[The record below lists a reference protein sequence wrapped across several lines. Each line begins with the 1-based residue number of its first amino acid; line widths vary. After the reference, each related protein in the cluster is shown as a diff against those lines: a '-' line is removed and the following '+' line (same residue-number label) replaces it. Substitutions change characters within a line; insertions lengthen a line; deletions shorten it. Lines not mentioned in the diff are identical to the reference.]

1 MSQTIIDELPKNEI
15 YNDGTSGLKLSYRYL
30 KNKNEKTIVFL
41 HGYNGNSKS
50 WAYQFKFFKHNY
62 SLISFDFPGFGK
74 SDDMKDPDMF
84 KVSDLIIRALE
95 NLKIREYYIV
105 GHSMGGML
113 AQILSINN
121 NASIIKMVLS
131 CTHKGYSMK
140 YKKPLREPYN
150 KRLQERHKLSDVEYG
165 KLRISKMLPGLQDKE
180 IFDFLCLISQETSSE
195 AIVCGG
201 SSMQILDTTD
211 VLPKIKIPCLIL
223 TGSEDIVVSKEKSLF
238 LYNSIKNA
246 LHNEIKGVGHAPYC
260 ENAMEFNEKINSFLL
275 T

>member
-1 MSQTIIDELPKNEI
+1 MSLSIIDELPKNEI

-30 KNKNEKTIVFL
+30 KNKNKKTIVFL

-50 WAYQFKFFKHNY
+50 WAYQFKFFKYNY

-113 AQILSINN
+113 AQILSINH

-150 KRLQERHKLSDVEYG
+150 QRLQERHKLSDVEYG

-180 IFDFLCLISQETSSE
+180 IFDFLCLISRETSSE

-246 LHNEIKGVGHAPYC
+246 LHSEIKGVGHAPYC

>member
-1 MSQTIIDELPKNEI
+1 MSLSIIDELPKNEI
-15 YNDGTSGLKLSYRYL
+15 YNDGISGLKLSYRYL
-30 KNKNEKTIVFL
+30 KNKNKKTIVFL

-150 KRLQERHKLSDVEYG
+150 KRLQERHKLSDVEFG

-180 IFDFLCLISQETSSE
+180 IFDFLCLISRETSSE

-238 LYNSIKNA
+238 LYNLIKNA
-246 LHNEIKGVGHAPYC
+246 LHTEIKGVGHAPYC
-260 ENAMEFNEKINSFLL
+260 ENALEFNEKINSFLL

>member
-1 MSQTIIDELPKNEI
+1 MSLSIIDELPKNEI
-15 YNDGTSGLKLSYRYL
+15 YNDGISGLKLSYRYL
-30 KNKNEKTIVFL
+30 KNKNKKTIVFL

-50 WAYQFKFFKHNY
+50 WAYQFKYFKNNY

-74 SDDMKDPDMF
+74 SDNMKDPDMF

-95 NLKIREYYIV
+95 NLKIREYYII

-113 AQILSINN
+113 AQILSINK

-150 KRLQERHKLSDVEYG
+150 KRLHERHKLSDVEYG

-180 IFDFLCLISQETSSE
+180 IFDFLCLISRETSSE

-246 LHNEIKGVGHAPYC
+246 LHTEIKGVGHAPYC

>member
-30 KNKNEKTIVFL
+30 KNKNKKTIVFL

-140 YKKPLREPYN
+140 YNKPLREPYN

-180 IFDFLCLISQETSSE
+180 IFDFLCLISRETSSE

-246 LHNEIKGVGHAPYC
+246 LHTEIKGVGHAPYC
-260 ENAMEFNEKINSFLL
+260 ENATEFNEKINSFLL

>member
-1 MSQTIIDELPKNEI
+1 
-15 YNDGTSGLKLSYRYL
+15 
-30 KNKNEKTIVFL
+30 
-41 HGYNGNSKS
+41 
-50 WAYQFKFFKHNY
+50 
-62 SLISFDFPGFGK
+62 
-74 SDDMKDPDMF
+74 
-84 KVSDLIIRALE
+84 
-95 NLKIREYYIV
+95 
-105 GHSMGGML
+105 MGGML
-113 AQILSINN
+113 AQILSTNN
-121 NASIIKMVLS
+121 NSSVIKMVLS

-150 KRLQERHKLSDVEYG
+150 KRLHERHKLSDVEYG

-180 IFDFLCLISQETSSE
+180 IFDFLCLISRETSSD

-238 LYNSIKNA
+238 LYDTIKNA
-246 LHNEIKGVGHAPYC
+246 LHIEIKGVGHAPYC
-260 ENAMEFNEKINSFLL
+260 ENALEFNEKISSFLS

>member
-30 KNKNEKTIVFL
+30 KNKNKKTIVFL

-150 KRLQERHKLSDVEYG
+150 KRLQERHKLSDLEYG

-180 IFDFLCLISQETSSE
+180 IFDFLCLISRETSSE

-246 LHNEIKGVGHAPYC
+246 LHIEIKGVGHAPYC

>member
-1 MSQTIIDELPKNEI
+1 MSLSIIDELPKIEI

-30 KNKNEKTIVFL
+30 KNKNKKTIVFL

-84 KVSDLIIRALE
+84 KVSDLIISALE
-95 NLKIREYYIV
+95 NLKIREYYII

-113 AQILSINN
+113 AQILSINK

-150 KRLQERHKLSDVEYG
+150 KRLHERHKLSDVEYG

-180 IFDFLCLISQETSSE
+180 IFDFLCLISRETSSE

-246 LHNEIKGVGHAPYC
+246 LHTEIKGVGHAPYC
-260 ENAMEFNEKINSFLL
+260 ENALEFNEKINSFLL

>member
-1 MSQTIIDELPKNEI
+1 MSLSIIDELPKIEI

-30 KNKNEKTIVFL
+30 KNKNKKTIVFL

-95 NLKIREYYIV
+95 NLKIREYYII

-113 AQILSINN
+113 AQILSINK

-150 KRLQERHKLSDVEYG
+150 KRLHERHKLSDVEYG

-180 IFDFLCLISQETSSE
+180 IFDFLCLISRETSSE

-211 VLPKIKIPCLIL
+211 VLSKIKIPCLIL
-223 TGSEDIVVSKEKSLF
+223 TGSDDIVVSKEKSLF

-246 LHNEIKGVGHAPYC
+246 LHTEIKGVGHAPYC

>member
-30 KNKNEKTIVFL
+30 KNKNKKTIVFL

-180 IFDFLCLISQETSSE
+180 IFDFLCLISRETSSE

-246 LHNEIKGVGHAPYC
+246 LHTEIKGVGHAPYC

>member
-1 MSQTIIDELPKNEI
+1 MSLSIIDELPKNEI

-30 KNKNEKTIVFL
+30 KNKNKKTIVFL

-165 KLRISKMLPGLQDKE
+165 KLRISKMLPGLQEKE
-180 IFDFLCLISQETSSE
+180 IFDFLCLISRETSSE

-246 LHNEIKGVGHAPYC
+246 LHTEIKGVGHAPYC

>member
-1 MSQTIIDELPKNEI
+1 MC
-15 YNDGTSGLKLSYRYL
+15 
-30 KNKNEKTIVFL
+30 
-41 HGYNGNSKS
+41 
-50 WAYQFKFFKHNY
+50 
-62 SLISFDFPGFGK
+62 
-74 SDDMKDPDMF
+74 
-84 KVSDLIIRALE
+84 IRD
-95 NLKIREYYIV
+95 R
-105 GHSMGGML
+105 
-113 AQILSINN
+113 
-121 NASIIKMVLS
+121 
-131 CTHKGYSMK
+131 K

-150 KRLQERHKLSDVEYG
+150 KRLQERHELSDVEYG

-180 IFDFLCLISQETSSE
+180 IFDFLCLISRETSSE

-246 LHNEIKGVGHAPYC
+246 LHTEVKGVGHAPYC
-260 ENAMEFNEKINSFLL
+260 ENALEFNEKISSFLS

>member
-1 MSQTIIDELPKNEI
+1 MSLSIIDELPKNEI

-30 KNKNEKTIVFL
+30 KNKNKKTIVFL

-95 NLKIREYYIV
+95 NLKIREYYVV

-180 IFDFLCLISQETSSE
+180 IFDFLCLISRETSSE

-246 LHNEIKGVGHAPYC
+246 LHSEIKGVGHAPYC

>member
-30 KNKNEKTIVFL
+30 KNKNKKTIVFL

-50 WAYQFKFFKHNY
+50 WAYQFKFFKYNY

-74 SDDMKDPDMF
+74 SDNMKDPDMF

-180 IFDFLCLISQETSSE
+180 IFDFLCLISRETSSE

-246 LHNEIKGVGHAPYC
+246 LHIEIKGVGHAPYC

>member
-30 KNKNEKTIVFL
+30 KNKNKKTIVFL

-150 KRLQERHKLSDVEYG
+150 KRLQERHKLSDLEYG

-180 IFDFLCLISQETSSE
+180 IFDFLCLISRETSSE

-246 LHNEIKGVGHAPYC
+246 LHTEIKGVGHAPYC

>member
-30 KNKNEKTIVFL
+30 KNKNKKTIVFL

-50 WAYQFKFFKHNY
+50 WAYQFKFFKYKY
-62 SLISFDFPGFGK
+62 SLISFDFPGFGE
-74 SDDMKDPDMF
+74 SENMKDPDMF
-84 KVSDLIIRALE
+84 KVSDLIIRALV
-95 NLKIREYYIV
+95 NLKIKEYYII

-113 AQILSINN
+113 AQILSSNINS
-121 NASIIKMVLS
+121 SIIKMVLS

-150 KRLQERHKLSDVEYG
+150 KRLQERHKLSDIEYG

-180 IFDFLCLISQETSSE
+180 IFDFLCLISRETSSE

-246 LHNEIKGVGHAPYC
+246 LHIEIKGVGHAPYC
-260 ENAMEFNEKINSFLL
+260 ENAMEFNKKINSFLL

>member
-1 MSQTIIDELPKNEI
+1 
-15 YNDGTSGLKLSYRYL
+15 
-30 KNKNEKTIVFL
+30 
-41 HGYNGNSKS
+41 
-50 WAYQFKFFKHNY
+50 
-62 SLISFDFPGFGK
+62 
-74 SDDMKDPDMF
+74 
-84 KVSDLIIRALE
+84 
-95 NLKIREYYIV
+95 
-105 GHSMGGML
+105 MGGML
-113 AQILSINN
+113 AQILSINK

-150 KRLQERHKLSDVEYG
+150 KRLHERHKLSDVEYG

-180 IFDFLCLISQETSSE
+180 IFDFLCLISRETSSE

-246 LHNEIKGVGHAPYC
+246 LHTEIKGVGHAPYC
-260 ENAMEFNEKINSFLL
+260 ENALEFNEKINSFLL

>member
-1 MSQTIIDELPKNEI
+1 MSLSIIDELPKIEI

-30 KNKNEKTIVFL
+30 KNKNKKTIVFL

-95 NLKIREYYIV
+95 NLKIREYYII

-113 AQILSINN
+113 AQILSINK
-121 NASIIKMVLS
+121 NAPIIKMVLS

-150 KRLQERHKLSDVEYG
+150 KRLHERHKLSDVEYG

-180 IFDFLCLISQETSSE
+180 IFDFLCLISRETSSE

-246 LHNEIKGVGHAPYC
+246 LHTEIKGVGHAPYC
-260 ENAMEFNEKINSFLL
+260 ENALEFNEKINSFLL

>member
-15 YNDGTSGLKLSYRYL
+15 YNDGTSDLKLSYRYL
-30 KNKNEKTIVFL
+30 KNKNKKTIVFL

-180 IFDFLCLISQETSSE
+180 IFGFLCLISQETSSE

-260 ENAMEFNEKINSFLL
+260 ENAMEFNKKINSFLL

>member
-1 MSQTIIDELPKNEI
+1 MSLSIIDELPKNEI
-15 YNDGTSGLKLSYRYL
+15 YNDEASGLKLSYRYL
-30 KNKNEKTIVFL
+30 KNKNKKTIVFL

-121 NASIIKMVLS
+121 NASIIKIVLS

-140 YKKPLREPYN
+140 YKIPLREPYN

-165 KLRISKMLPGLQDKE
+165 KLRISKMLPELQDKE
-180 IFDFLCLISQETSSE
+180 IFDFLCLISRETSSE

-246 LHNEIKGVGHAPYC
+246 LHTEIKGVGHAPYC
-260 ENAMEFNEKINSFLL
+260 ENALEFNEKINSFLL

>member
-1 MSQTIIDELPKNEI
+1 MSLSIIDELPKNEI
-15 YNDGTSGLKLSYRYL
+15 YNDGISGLKLSYRYL
-30 KNKNEKTIVFL
+30 KNKNKKTIVFL

-95 NLKIREYYIV
+95 NLKIREYYII

-113 AQILSINN
+113 AQILSINK

-150 KRLQERHKLSDVEYG
+150 KRLHERHKLSDVEYG

-180 IFDFLCLISQETSSE
+180 IFDFLCLISREISSE

-246 LHNEIKGVGHAPYC
+246 LHTEIKGVGHAPYC
-260 ENAMEFNEKINSFLL
+260 ENALEFNEKINSFLL

>member
-30 KNKNEKTIVFL
+30 KNKNKKTIVFL

-74 SDDMKDPDMF
+74 SDDMKDPNMF

-140 YKKPLREPYN
+140 CKKPLREQYN

-180 IFDFLCLISQETSSE
+180 IFDFLCLISRETSCE

-201 SSMQILDTTD
+201 ASMQILDTTD

-238 LYNSIKNA
+238 LYNSIKNS
-246 LHNEIKGVGHAPYC
+246 LHTEIKGVGHAPYC
-260 ENAMEFNEKINSFLL
+260 ENALEFNEKINSFLL

>member
-1 MSQTIIDELPKNEI
+1 MSLSIIDELPKIEI

-30 KNKNEKTIVFL
+30 KNKNKKTIVFL

-95 NLKIREYYIV
+95 NLKIREYYII

-113 AQILSINN
+113 AQILSINKN
-121 NASIIKMVLS
+121 SSIIKMVLS

-150 KRLQERHKLSDVEYG
+150 KRLHERHKLSDVEYG

-180 IFDFLCLISQETSSE
+180 IFDFLCLISRETSSE

-246 LHNEIKGVGHAPYC
+246 LHTEIKGVGHAPYC
-260 ENAMEFNEKINSFLL
+260 ENALEFNEKINSFLL

>member
-30 KNKNEKTIVFL
+30 KNKNKKTIVFL

-95 NLKIREYYIV
+95 HLKIREYYIV

-180 IFDFLCLISQETSSE
+180 IFDFLCLISRETSSE

-246 LHNEIKGVGHAPYC
+246 LHTEIKGVGHAPYC

>member
-1 MSQTIIDELPKNEI
+1 MSLSIIDELPKNEI
-15 YNDGTSGLKLSYRYL
+15 YNDGFSGLKLSYRYL
-30 KNKNEKTIVFL
+30 KNKNKKTIVFL

-50 WAYQFKFFKHNY
+50 WAYQFKFFKHNF

-95 NLKIREYYIV
+95 NLKIREYYII

-113 AQILSINN
+113 AQILSINK

-150 KRLQERHKLSDVEYG
+150 KRLQERNKLSDVEYG

-180 IFDFLCLISQETSSE
+180 IFDFLCLISRETSSE

-246 LHNEIKGVGHAPYC
+246 LHTEIKGVGHAPYC
-260 ENAMEFNEKINSFLL
+260 ENALEFNEKINSFLL

>member
-1 MSQTIIDELPKNEI
+1 M
-15 YNDGTSGLKLSYRYL
+15 
-30 KNKNEKTIVFL
+30 

-62 SLISFDFPGFGK
+62 SLISFDFPGFGE
-74 SDDMKDPDMF
+74 SDNMKDPDMF
-84 KVSDLIIRALE
+84 KVSNLIIRALE
-95 NLKIREYYIV
+95 NLKIKEYYII

-113 AQILSINN
+113 AQILSTNN
-121 NASIIKMVLS
+121 NSSVIKMVLS

-150 KRLQERHKLSDVEYG
+150 KRLQERHELSDVEYG

-180 IFDFLCLISQETSSE
+180 IFDFLCLISRETSSE

-211 VLPKIKIPCLIL
+211 VLSKIKIPCLIL

-238 LYNSIKNA
+238 LYNTIKNA
-246 LHNEIKGVGHAPYC
+246 LHTEIKGVGHAPYC
-260 ENAMEFNEKINSFLL
+260 ENAMEFNEKISSFLS

>member
-1 MSQTIIDELPKNEI
+1 MSRTIIDELPKNEI

-30 KNKNEKTIVFL
+30 KNKNKKTIVFL

-180 IFDFLCLISQETSSE
+180 IFDFLCLISRETSSE

-246 LHNEIKGVGHAPYC
+246 LHTEIKGVGHAPYC

>member
-1 MSQTIIDELPKNEI
+1 
-15 YNDGTSGLKLSYRYL
+15 
-30 KNKNEKTIVFL
+30 
-41 HGYNGNSKS
+41 
-50 WAYQFKFFKHNY
+50 
-62 SLISFDFPGFGK
+62 
-74 SDDMKDPDMF
+74 
-84 KVSDLIIRALE
+84 
-95 NLKIREYYIV
+95 
-105 GHSMGGML
+105 MGGML
-113 AQILSINN
+113 AQILSINKN
-121 NASIIKMVLS
+121 SSIIKMVLS

-150 KRLQERHKLSDVEYG
+150 KRLHERHKLSDVEYG

-180 IFDFLCLISQETSSE
+180 IFDFLCLISRETSSE

-211 VLPKIKIPCLIL
+211 VLSKIKIPCLIL

-246 LHNEIKGVGHAPYC
+246 LHTEIKGVGHAPYC
-260 ENAMEFNEKINSFLL
+260 ENATEFNEKINTFLL